1 MRDYLM
7 TLVVATLCAALLQW
21 TARADA
27 PPPIGV
33 HAGAAQDEPGPPP
46 PHARGEAPAMTVH

>member
-1 MRDYLM
+1 MRDYVM

-27 PPPIGV
+27 PPPAAV
-33 HAGAAQDEPGPPP
+33 PAGAAHGEPDMPPP
-46 PHARGEAPAMTVH
+46 GSREAPAMTVH